1 MTKINKELII
11 YKTKSGDIEFRADIK
26 KETLWATQAQMA
38 AVFGV
43 NSQAVTKHLKNI
55 YKEKEL
61 SRKATCSKMEQVQ
74 KEGDRLVKRQV
85 EAYNLD
91 AIISV
96 GYRISSKTGTKFRQ
110 WATGVLHDHVVEGYT
125 LNKKRLGEN
134 YKLFLAAVDK
144 MKSILPEVEGS
155 PASGAFEI
163 IKLFADTW
171 FSLHAYDKG
180 LFPESGASRK
190 HVDMTADELS
200 EALLELRTAIIRK
213 KEAGDLFGREK
224 SSGALDS
231 IVGNVFQSFDG
242 KDLYPTIEEK
252 AARILYFMVK
262 NHPFVDGNKRSGA
275 FAFVWFLKKS
285 GILDLTKFTPAALTA
300 LTLLIAES
308 RPSDRDNMVGLI
320 LMLLKK

>member
-1 MTKINKELII
+1 MKKNNDIVI
-11 YKTKSGDIEFRADIK
+11 YKTKSGAIEFRADIK

-43 NSQAVTKHLKNI
+43 NPQAVTKHLKNI

-61 SRKATCSKMEQVQ
+61 VRSATCSKMEQVR
-74 KEGDRLVKRQV
+74 KEGRRLVRRQV
-85 EAYNLD
+85 DVYNLD

-110 WATGVLHDHVVEGYT
+110 WATRVLRNHVVDGYT
-125 LNKKRLGEN
+125 LNRKRLGEN
-134 YKLFLAAVDK
+134 YKLFLDAVDK
-144 MKSILPEVEGS
+144 MKRVLPE
-155 PASGAFEI
+155 ADGARTAEALEI

-180 LFPESGASRK
+180 LFPESGASKK
-190 HVDMTADELS
+190 HVDMTAQELS
-200 EALLELRTAIIRK
+200 EALVELKNAVVRK
-213 KEAGDLFGREK
+213 KEAGDLFGQEK
-224 SSGALDS
+224 KAGTLDG

-242 KDLYPTIEEK
+242 SDLYPTIEEK
-252 AARILYFMVK
+252 AAYILYFIVK

-275 FAFVWFLKKS
+275 FAFVWFLKKA
-285 GILDLTKFTPAALTA
+285 GVLDLSRFTPIALTA

-308 RPSDRDNMVGLI
+308 RPSDRDNMIGLI
-320 LMLLKK
+320 LMLLKR